1 MQCCEGSR
9 QKDGIIVV
17 VTIIDIARVLMLVLG
32 LLVVALVV
40 LGVVLVVI
48 EIAASRYCYY
58 Y

>member
-1 MQCCEGSR
+1 M
-9 QKDGIIVV
+9 V
-17 VTIIDIARVLMLVLG
+17 VTIIDIAGVLMLVLG
-32 LLVVALVV
+32 LLVVVLVV